1 MTVMVILTVYIKLCR
16 FRVSLTG
23 CKGIENYCV
32 TLVHSASLSSVA
44 VLLKFTGEEGEVTW
58 FLGCLKISLCED
70 RRLKDTQNLKCE
82 DERLQ
87 YCLMDSI
94 S

>member
-1 MTVMVILTVYIKLCR
+1 MVILRVDFTKIFR
-16 FRVSLTG
+16 FTVSLTG

-32 TLVHSASLSSVA
+32 TLVYSASLSSVA
-44 VLLKFTGEEGEVTW
+44 VLLKFTGEGGEVTG
-58 FLGCLKISLCED
+58 FLRCLKISLGDD

-82 DERLQ
+82 DSRLQ
-87 YCLMDSI
+87 YCLMNSI